1 MLLTVRLFGLLTG
14 LGASIGLWRVY
25 RASAPAD
32 ALKNLVSALF
42 VLIGALA
49 GGRGA
54 YIMVHRAYFAANPEL
69 GLRFWLGGFNGFGA
83 LAGWM
88 LCGVLASLVLKRRVS
103 GTLDLM
109 SRLLLPLG
117 VAIWLG
123 LWGDGVAYGR
133 TMLAGQFGALAAP
146 DEGGLLQPRFPLQLV
161 AALSLAAVLWLTERF
176 TRGSKPGVRFG
187 WTGLLLSVHTALICW
202 FRADPAPVLAGLRQ
216 DFVTALGFAIGF
228 VLILV
233 LMVIRKS
240 NQDRIER
247 RTFSGD
253 DEDSAVKKSM
263 EENMVNLTIDTDE
276 VRQKL
281 TGFIR
286 EELAKAGFDKIVLG
300 LSGGL
305 DSTLACYLAV
315 EALGP
320 DNVLAV
326 RMPYR
331 TSSQGSLDHARL
343 VIDALG
349 VQNMTIPITAMV
361 EPLFEQIPD
370 MDGRRRGNVMARERM
385 IILFDR
391 SEAFKGLVLGTGN
404 KTEYLLGYTTLYG
417 DSACALNPLGDLYKT
432 QVRQLSRAMG
442 VPEEI
447 IAKPPSADLWVGQT
461 DEGEL
466 GFTYAEVDRL
476 LCMLVDEGFS
486 PEACVESGFTEDFVR
501 KVIRKVRNSQ
511 FKRVLPPIAMLN
523 DSPNNYDFLLLPE
536 RGG

>member
-1 MLLTVRLFGLLTG
+1 MMVTLRLFGLLTG

-32 ALKNLVSALF
+32 ALKGVLSGLF
-42 VLIGALA
+42 VMAGALA
-49 GGRGA
+49 GGRAA
-54 YIMVHRAYFAANPEL
+54 YVLLHRAYFTAHPEM
-69 GLRFWLGGFNGFGA
+69 GVRFWLGGFNAFGA
-83 LAGWM
+83 LAG
-88 LCGVLASLVLKRRVS
+88 GVLFTVLAALVLRQSIQGMFDRI
-103 GTLDLM
+103 
-109 SRLLLPLG
+109 SRMLLPLS
-117 VAIWLG
+117 VTTWLG
-123 LWGDGVAYGR
+123 LWGDGIAYGK
-133 TMLAGQFGALAAP
+133 TMPEEAFGVLTVP
-146 DEGGLLQPRFPLQLV
+146 DQSGLMLPRFPLQLV
-161 AALSLAAVLWLTERF
+161 AAVSLASVLYLIEHLTRD
-176 TRGSKPGVRFG
+176 SKPGRRFALIG
-187 WTGLLLSVHTALICW
+187 FFLSLHTAFLCW
-202 FRADPAPVLAGLRQ
+202 FRADPAPVLAGMRQ
-216 DFVTALGFAIGF
+216 DVVLGLGSALGFLLL
-228 VLILV
+228 LIWL
-233 LMVIRKS
+233 IATKPNRDKIDRKPS
-240 NQDRIER
+240 
-247 RTFSGD
+247 SG
-253 DEDSAVKKSM
+253 EVEATPVNSSVEESM
-263 EENMVNLTIDTDE
+263 SNLTIDTDL

-286 EELAKAGFDKIVLG
+286 EELARAGFNKTVLG

-305 DSTLACYLAV
+305 DSTLACYLAA

-320 DNVLAV
+320 ENVLAV

-331 TSSQGSLDHARL
+331 TSSQGSLDHAQL

-349 VQNMTIPITAMV
+349 VQSKTIPITDMV
-361 EPLFEQIPD
+361 EPLFEQFPD

-523 DSPNNYDFLLLPE
+523 DSPNNYDFLSLPE
-536 RGG
+536 WVV